1 MEKRHRSPSYPPLSL
16 REAVE
21 RVGMLYSSIG
31 AHPTSR
37 EVLAKGLGYSGISGA
52 SATTIGALNKY
63 GLIEGRGDEVR
74 VSDRAMAILHPH
86 GPEEKLAAVRAAAME
101 PELFREIGERF
112 PGRVPNDEL
121 LRNYLIRN
129 KFLPQAVDAAISA
142 YKETIEFVESQSGDY
157 DSALAIPFAEPLPM
171 QPANSTTPS
180 PQQNIALVPLVGE
193 KRLGRWDF
201 ETGGFVEIRAT
212 SDVDTEEALDMIET
226 LVDLKRKELTRKRKQ
241 EEESSKG
248 D

>member
-21 RVGMLYSSIG
+21 RVDMLYNAIG
-31 AHPTSR
+31 VHPTSR
-37 EVLAKGLGYSGISGA
+37 EVMAKGLGYSGISGA
-52 SATTIGALNKY
+52 SATAIGALNKY

-86 GPEEKLAAVRAAAME
+86 SHEEKAAALKAAATE
-101 PELFREIGERF
+101 PELFRELAERF

-129 KFLPQAVDAAISA
+129 KFLPPAVDAAISA
-142 YKETIEFVESQSGDY
+142 YKETVEFVDGVSGGY
-157 DSALAIPFAEPLPM
+157 DSGPTAPVSEPPPMHATPQTNPASSTIGALNQSVSER
-171 QPANSTTPS
+171 
-180 PQQNIALVPLVGE
+180 
-193 KRLGRWDF
+193 RLGRWDF
-201 ETGGFVEIRAT
+201 EGGGYIEIRAT
-212 SDVDTEEALDMIET
+212 SDIDTEEALEMLET
-226 LVDLKRKELTRKRKQ
+226 LIDLKRKELSRKRKAATDSTT
-241 EEESSKG
+241 E

>member
-1 MEKRHRSPSYPPLSL
+1 MDKRHRSPSYPPLSL

-21 RVGMLYSSIG
+21 RVGVLYNAIG
-31 AHPTSR
+31 VHPTSR

-86 GPEEKLAAVRAAAME
+86 GPEEKNAALRAAATE
-101 PELFREIGERF
+101 PELFREIAERF
-112 PGRVPNDEL
+112 PGRAPNDEL
-121 LRNYLIRN
+121 LRNYLLRN

-142 YKETIEFVESQSGDY
+142 YKETIEFVEGLDGGY
-157 DSALAIPFAEPLPM
+157 DSASNATSAEPGPM
-171 QPANSTTPS
+171 QSS
-180 PQQNIALVPLVGE
+180 PQANQPMAHNVQISPLVGE

-201 ETGGFVEIRAT
+201 EGGGFVEIRAT
-212 SDVDTEEALDMIET
+212 ADIDTEEALDMVET
-226 LVDLKRKELTRKRKQ
+226 LIELRRKELSRKRKATDAT
-241 EEESSKG
+241 G
-248 D
+248 DGE